1 MVNSQKKYIQEA
13 INDLGFKSLT
23 KIQEAVIPE
32 ILKGKDIIASSKTGS
47 GKSHAFLIPVF
58 DKLDETNHDLQVVIL
73 SPTRELATQLYE
85 VASHLASFSTEPI
98 QIGLYTGGKDRN
110 KEIQHLKSKQPQIVI
125 GTPGKIN
132 DLAFKENVLSVYK
145 AKLLI
150 IDEADMALD
159 IGFLPDIDA
168 IARVMP
174 KELQMLVFSATIPE
188 KLKPFLRKYLKH
200 PLEINLEDKSL
211 SDLNLHHTFIRTTN
225 HYSKDKA
232 LEDTIKKINPYLAMI
247 FVNKKEDVDR
257 LYKSLYQQGL
267 NVTMLHGDMPARKRK
282 QVLKEIN
289 RLTYQYIVA
298 SDMASRGLD
307 IEGVSHIINY
317 DLPKDMAFFVH
328 RIGRSGRMGAS
339 GDTISFYTDK
349 DDHALLFID
358 KHKIEVTFI
367 GNKPIRALKQKQKSV
382 PSKSPNKRKEKG
394 RNHR

>member
-1 MVNSQKKYIQEA
+1 MLKTQKNYIHNA
-13 INDLGFKSLT
+13 IKDLGFKTLT
-23 KIQEAVIPE
+23 SIQEAVIPE
-32 ILKGKDIIASSKTGS
+32 VLKGRDIIASSKTGS

-58 DKLDETNHDLQVVIL
+58 DKLEESKQELQVVIL

-85 VASHLASFSTEPI
+85 VSTHLASFSDQPI
-98 QIGLYTGGKDRN
+98 SIGLYTGGKDRN
-110 KEIQHLKSKQPQIVI
+110 KEIQSLKSHQPQIVI

-145 AKLLI
+145 ARMLV

-200 PLEINLEDKSL
+200 PLEINFEDKSL
-211 SDLNLHHTFIRTTN
+211 SDLNLTHTFIRTTEN
-225 HYSKDKA
+225 LTKDKA
-232 LEDTIKKINPYLAMI
+232 LQDTIKKINPYLAMI

-257 LYKSLYQQGL
+257 IYKDLYQQGL

-339 GDTISFYTDK
+339 GDTISFYNDS
-349 DDHALLFID
+349 DAHALAFIH
-358 KHKIEVTFI
+358 KHKIDVRFV
-367 GNKPIRALKQKQKSV
+367 GNKPIRALNQKKSV
-382 PSKSPNKRKEKG
+382 PSKSRNKVQKG
-394 RNHR
+394 RRQK

>member
-1 MVNSQKKYIQEA
+1 MLKTQKNYIIDA
-13 INDLGFKSLT
+13 LKDLNFKSLT
-23 KIQEAVIPE
+23 AIQEAVIPE
-32 ILKGKDIIASSKTGS
+32 ILKGSDIIASSKTGS
-47 GKSHAFLIPVF
+47 GKSHAFLIPIF
-58 DKLDETNHDLQVVIL
+58 EKLDENHHDLQIVIL
-73 SPTRELATQLYE
+73 SPTRELATQLYD
-85 VASHLASFSTEPI
+85 VASHIASFSKSTI
-98 QIGLYTGGKDRN
+98 TIGLYTGGKDRQ
-110 KEIQHLKSKQPQIVI
+110 KEIQSLKSKQPHIVI

-145 AKLLI
+145 AKILV

-159 IGFLPDIDA
+159 IGFLPEIDA

-200 PLEINLEDKSL
+200 PKEINFEDKSL
-211 SDLNLHHTFIRTTN
+211 KDLNLNHTFIRTTEN
-225 HYSKDKA
+225 LTKDKA
-232 LEDTIKKINPYLAMI
+232 LDDTIKKINPYLAMI
-247 FVNKKEDVDR
+247 FVNKKEDVER
-257 LYKSLYQQGL
+257 LYKRLYQEGL

-307 IEGVSHIINY
+307 IEGISHIINY

-349 DDHALLFID
+349 DNHALEFID
-358 KHKIEVTFI
+358 KHKIDVNFI
-367 GNKPIRALKQKQKSV
+367 GNKPIRAIRQSRKSI
-382 PSKSPNKRKEKG
+382 PSKSTMTRQKKG
-394 RNHR
+394 RKKQ